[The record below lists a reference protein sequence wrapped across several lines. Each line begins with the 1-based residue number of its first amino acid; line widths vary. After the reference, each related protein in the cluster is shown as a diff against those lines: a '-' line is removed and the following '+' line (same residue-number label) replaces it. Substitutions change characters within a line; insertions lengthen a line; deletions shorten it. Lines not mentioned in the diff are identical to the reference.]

1 MTPPQLTDGDGWPFR
16 LLGPVP
22 YKPDDLDDWLD
33 GCLEWLVNGGGLP
46 FHTEG
51 VAHD

>member
-22 YKPDDLDDWLD
+22 YKPDDFDDWLH
-33 GCLEWLVNGGGLP
+33 GCLEWLLSLDDSF
-46 FHTEG
+46 FHEG
-51 VAHD
+51 AHSK